1 MIDLGK
7 KSLLGIQIDAV
18 DYDAAVGRLIQ
29 AALQS
34 KSFTTTALAVHGV
47 MTGALDSQHRYRLN
61 QFDMI
66 VPDGMPVRW
75 GLNLLHGCALPDRV
89 YGPTL
94 MLKLCETAAKEGLP
108 VFFFGT
114 NSQTLEKL
122 KANLTGRFP
131 TLKVAGSEPSQF
143 RQLTQL
149 ESEGLA
155 QRIQASGAKI
165 LFAGLG
171 CPRQEVFAFEMA
183 SALNMPVFAVGA
195 AFPFHAGMLPQAP
208 AWMQKSGLEWLFR
221 LGSEPKRLWR
231 RYLYL
236 NPAYLFLLALQ
247 LTGLRRFDTSN
258 DLPPSTPMRFG

>member
-1 MIDLGK
+1 
-7 KSLLGIQIDAV
+7 
-18 DYDAAVGRLIQ
+18 
-29 AALQS
+29 
-34 KSFTTTALAVHGV
+34 
-47 MTGALDSQHRYRLN
+47 
-61 QFDMI
+61 
-66 VPDGMPVRW
+66 
-75 GLNLLHGCALPDRV
+75 
-89 YGPTL
+89 
-94 MLKLCETAAKEGLP
+94 LP

-114 NSQTLEKL
+114 NSKTLEKL
-122 KANLTGRFP
+122 KANLTGLFP

-155 QRIQASGAKI
+155 QRIKASGAKI

-183 SALNMPVFAVGA
+183 SALNMPLFAVGA

-236 NPAYLFLLALQ
+236 NPAYLLLLALQ